1 MPICRSRRTWRAPRS
16 LTWTFRLEEGEQQ
29 IVNRINFAGNENTRD
44 EVIRRELQLVENGVF
59 NTAALKTS
67 IRRLN
72 QLGYFD
78 PLEEDAVDI
87 ENTEEDENR
96 VNLKFNLSEANMNQ
110 LTFGAG
116 VSQFDGFFGQMS
128 FQTANFLGRGETLS
142 VSVQNGSR
150 LRNINLGYTKPYLFG
165 KNLSGGVNLF
175 SRRIEWIGAY
185 TQQSEGVSVTV
196 GKPLA
201 LFTRM
206 FVSYSF
212 EKTGVSDVNP
222 FLFGDTS
229 DSGSFGARSLKSV
242 LRRSA
247 PARFRWS
254 PNDQQDH
261 AVGRVQHGRP
271 PDFPPVRAA
280 VPGFAGDGRDRWGYA
295 VPEAD
300 ARRDLVFPASRENRH
315 RLSDAVSAHRVGYPR
330 AASGVRAV
338 MVGWR
343 ILDPGLRHSPGRPH
357 AG

>member
-1 MPICRSRRTWRAPRS
+1 M
-16 LTWTFRLEEGEQQ
+16 
-29 IVNRINFAGNENTRD
+29 
-44 EVIRRELQLVENGVF
+44 IRRELQLVENGVF

-87 ENTEEDENR
+87 ENTDDDENR
-96 VNLKFNLSEANMNQ
+96 VDLKFNLAEANMNQ

-150 LRNINLGYTKPYLFG
+150 LRNINFGYTKPYLFG

-185 TQQSEGVSVTV
+185 TQQSEGVTVTV

-229 DSGSFGARSLKSV
+229 DPGSIGARSLNPFF
-242 LRRSA
+242 RRSA

-261 AVGRVQHGRP
+261 AVDRVQHGRP
-271 PDFPPVRAA
+271 PDFPPVGAA
-280 VPGFAGDGRDRWGYA
+280 VPGFAGGWPG
-295 VPEAD
+295 
-300 ARRDLVFPASRENRH
+300 
-315 RLSDAVSAHRVGYPR
+315 
-330 AASGVRAV
+330 SGGIR
-338 MVGWR
+338 GF
-343 ILDPGLRHSPGRPH
+343 
-357 AG
+357 